1 MTLTEKTGHLAWCAL
16 VALALARQEQG
27 ELSPAQE
34 NLFLTRW
41 LAAALKQRRFSRD
54 VAQDIGWLLN
64 QGRLLGVRAKLADKL
79 GYVWRSCS
87 GELTEQNDMFR
98 LTYALETA
106 KDMGWNYR
114 VMSDREWAGRY
125 ALVLNPGVNGVYLL
139 RTNLDAAFDDNGQ
152 QTNPLTVR
160 LTGNVTGIMKL
171 LNRCGWQAEPESG
184 ASLAGPPVFT
194 DGPAESARKGGLVAD
209 LCQSSSVR
217 PVIFMTVLRSMPF
230 CSMVRA
236 IFRVA

>member
-1 MTLTEKTGHLAWCAL
+1 LSRWHWPERSRESCLLHRKTFF
-16 VALALARQEQG
+16 
-27 ELSPAQE
+27 SPAG
-34 NLFLTRW
+34 
-41 LAAALKQRRFSRD
+41 AAALKQRRFSRD

-79 GYVWRSCS
+79 DYVWRSCS

-152 QTNPLTVR
+152 QTNPLTAR
-160 LTGNVTGIMKL
+160 LTGSVAGVMKL

-184 ASLAGPPVFT
+184 ASLPHQYSLMAGQGVP
-194 DGPAESARKGGLVAD
+194 GKGISGGSAPGLLPSD
-209 LCQSSSVR
+209 
-217 PVIFMTVLRSMPF
+217 RSL
-230 CSMVRA
+230 S
-236 IFRVA
+236 